1 MGRFFKLP
9 LTAFV
14 PPLILI
20 ENLGDSGLGSPL
32 STFLGISFSPTVSDI
47 LDLTNYARKCN
58 ALIHLTNIYCTYHV
72 PGSMLLSIRVIM
84 C

>member
-32 STFLGISFSPTVSDI
+32 STFLAISFSPTVSDI
-47 LDLTNYARKCN
+47 LDITNYARKCN
-58 ALIHLTNIYCTYHV
+58 VLIHLTNIYCTYHV